1 MTADVI
7 DLSEFNLD
15 SLYNTFNIGR
25 ENAAARMI
33 VSQIYRDSLSK
44 QKGDTAEERRRSA
57 LQDTEKRINWNYPI
71 FNSYYEDFTQTR
83 PDLNMNAL
91 RIAVM
96 LDGCGRNERTFLP
109 EDIRQDVMDVL
120 EEAEGVYK
128 RGPSELGYRR
138 EETALLVH
146 VRMMAELN
154 DGEQILVDQDA
165 DDLCYLVG
173 TSLYAFKKIVKT
185 EMKIGSVIYDR
196 IDKMEDTGVAILKDH
211 PDVPKITISHLML
224 VPPSSPRPEVAPSL

>member
-15 SLYNTFNIGR
+15 SLYNAFNIGR
-25 ENAAARMI
+25 ENAAARI
-33 VSQIYRDSLSK
+33 VVSQIYRESLSK
-44 QKGDTAEERRRSA
+44 QNAGTAQERRQAA
-57 LQDTEKRINWNYPI
+57 LQNTEKRINWNYPV
-71 FNSYYEDFTQTR
+71 FNTFYEDFTRTR
-83 PDLNMNAL
+83 PDLNINAL

-96 LDGCGRNERTFLP
+96 LDGCGRNKSTFLP
-109 EDIRQDVMDVL
+109 EDIRQDVMDIL
-120 EEAEGVYK
+120 EEAEGVYA

-146 VRMMAELN
+146 ARMMAELN
-154 DGEQILVDQDA
+154 DGEQVLVNQDA

-173 TSLYAFKKIVKT
+173 TSLYAFKKIVKP
-185 EMKIGSVIYDR
+185 EMKIGSVIFDR

-211 PDVPKITISHLML
+211 PDVPKIIICPLML
-224 VPPSSPRPEVAPSL
+224 VPPSNSKPELAPSP